1 MCELLHTSPVVQKML
16 VLVASLERAA
26 DVLTGF
32 VDNDGKALGRPVGV
46 AFDKTGAL
54 LVADDVGNTVWRVT
68 RGAAAAASA
77 ERSD

>member
-1 MCELLHTSPVVQKML
+1 VRFTDGRPSGQPIE
-16 VLVASLERAA
+16 
-26 DVLTGF
+26 VLTGF

-68 RGAAAAASA
+68 RGTMTAASV
-77 ERSD
+77 ERPGRPIAP